1 MAEFLVRVA
10 DDRGHVSE
18 QVESAHTAAEVRDR
32 FAQQGY
38 LVYSVRPRGLQLLRG
53 GKRPRKLRLEPFVIF
68 NEQFVTLIHAGL
80 PIVQSLDLLTRRQR
94 DERFKAM
101 LEDVRDRVRTGA
113 LLSDGF
119 AAQPAVSK
127 LYTTTLLAGEKSGNL
142 EEVLRRYISFQRLAV
157 SFRKKLISSLV
168 YPALL
173 ICLVIGMLTF
183 LLTYVVPQFANLYT
197 QLGAELPY
205 YTQVMLAVGTT
216 AQRWAPWAALGIAV
230 VMVGGWRW
238 QQTESGAATI
248 DRARMAM
255 PLLGAIWLKYQIAVF
270 SRMMATLLSGG
281 LPLVP
286 ALETAASSMESRML
300 ARSIGAASVRVR
312 EGRPLAASL
321 EETKVFPD
329 LAIEMTEV
337 GESTG
342 ALPAMLTSVAE
353 FYEEDVQTAL
363 TRAMALIEPVI
374 LIGMGIIVAAVLL
387 SLYMPIFSLGAGGIS
402 SQGAGF
408 VPR

>member
-18 QVESAHTAAEVRDR
+18 QLEQAHNEAEVRDR
-32 FAQQGY
+32 FSQQGY
-38 LVYSVRPRGLQLLRG
+38 LVYSVRPRGLMFLRG
-53 GKRPRKLRLEPFVIF
+53 SKRPRKIKLEPFVIF

-80 PIVQSLDLLTRRQR
+80 PIVQSLDLLTRRQK
-94 DERFKAM
+94 DERFRAM

-113 LLSDGF
+113 LLSDAF
-119 AAQPAVSK
+119 AEQHAVSK

-142 EEVLRRYISFQRLAV
+142 EEVLRRYISFQRLAI

-183 LLTYVVPQFANLYT
+183 LITYVVPQFANLYT
-197 QLGAELPY
+197 QLGSELPY
-205 YTQVMLAVGTT
+205 YTQVMLSIGTN
-216 AQRWAPWAALGIAV
+216 AQRLAPWIVLAIAAIVFGA
-230 VMVGGWRW
+230 WRW
-238 QQTESGAATI
+238 QQSESGAAAL
-248 DRARMAM
+248 DRARMAA
-255 PLLGAIWLKYQIAVF
+255 PLLGEIWLKYQIAVF
-270 SRMMATLLSGG
+270 SRMMATLISGG

-286 ALETAASSMESRML
+286 ALETAASSMDSRTL
-300 ARSIGAASVRVR
+300 ARSIGAAAVRVR
-312 EGRPLAASL
+312 EGRPLATSL
-321 EETKVFPD
+321 EETRVFPE
-329 LAIEMTEV
+329 LAVEMTEV

-363 TRAMALIEPVI
+363 ARAMALIEPVI

-387 SLYMPIFSLGAGGIS
+387 SLYMPIFSLGAGGIT
-402 SQGAGF
+402 QGG

>member
-1 MAEFLVRVA
+1 MAEYLVRVA

-18 QVESAHTAAEVRDR
+18 QVESAHNEAEVRDR

-38 LVYSVRPRGLQLLRG
+38 LVYSVRPRGLMLLRG
-53 GKRPRKLRLEPFVIF
+53 GKRPRKLKLEPFVIF

-80 PIVQSLDLLTRRQR
+80 PIIQSLDLLTRRQR

-101 LEDVRDRVRTGA
+101 LIDVRDRVRTGA
-113 LLSDGF
+113 LLSDAF

-142 EEVLRRYISFQRLAV
+142 EEVLRRYITFQRLAV

-168 YPALL
+168 YPTLL
-173 ICLVIGMLTF
+173 IVMVIGMLSF
-183 LLTYVVPQFANLYT
+183 LITYVVPQFANLYT
-197 QLGAELPY
+197 QLGAQLPY
-205 YTQVMLAVGTT
+205 YTQVMLDIGTT
-216 AQRWAPWAALGIAV
+216 AQHWAPWIALAIVAFVLAV
-230 VMVGGWRW
+230 WRW
-238 QQTESGAATI
+238 QQSESGAAAI
-248 DRARMAM
+248 DRTRMSL
-255 PLLGAIWLKYQIAVF
+255 PLLGEIWLKYQIAVF
-270 SRMMATLLSGG
+270 SRMMATLISGG

-286 ALETAASSMESRML
+286 ALETASSSMDSRML
-300 ARSIGAASVRVR
+300 ARSIGSASVRVR

-321 EETKVFPD
+321 EETKFFPE
-329 LAIEMTEV
+329 LAVEMTEV

-342 ALPAMLTSVAE
+342 ALPAMLTSIAE

-374 LIGMGIIVAAVLL
+374 LIGMGIIVAGVLL
-387 SLYMPIFSLGAGGIS
+387 SLYMPIFSLGAGGI
-402 SQGAGF
+402 GPGGNL